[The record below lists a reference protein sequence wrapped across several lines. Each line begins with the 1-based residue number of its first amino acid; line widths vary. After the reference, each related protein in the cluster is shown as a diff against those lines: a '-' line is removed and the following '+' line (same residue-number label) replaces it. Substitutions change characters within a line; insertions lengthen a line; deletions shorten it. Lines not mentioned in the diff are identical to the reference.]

1 MTARTLYSRSTGRM
15 QLHSSGR
22 KLSGSS
28 WRRVS
33 MSLTHFLCVAR
44 LSCASFRIFP
54 TLEEEAA
61 MVRAW
66 WLATTRDARRLRHDD
81 DGGWGGEF
89 VWGRKESP
97 PARRH
102 VRGCAGKCV
111 IKRGVPSSERDERTT
126 AALQWW
132 LLAGHVWSSGSNDM
146 CTRMRKQSP
155 VYEPGGGFLPVI
167 RI

>member
-111 IKRGVPSSERDERTT
+111 INKTRSAELGEGRADHRGT
-126 AALQWW
+126 AVVVVGRACLVEW
-132 LLAGHVWSSGSNDM
+132 V
-146 CTRMRKQSP
+146 K
-155 VYEPGGGFLPVI
+155 
-167 RI
+167 